1 MNKLKNMKLNS
12 VDFVPKGANQHADI
26 ELFKSAPEVPAR
38 EGVFKSF
45 VDWLTKGAPETFD
58 QTKAQKRIREKL
70 RQFSYALDDSF
81 ESILESDM
89 SADDKKAM
97 LRESLDQFRAAVD
110 NMIDGAAG
118 SGPAIPPA
126 LDEGAEPDVDK
137 ARCKKGMNIDKS
149 KLTAEEQATLDALL
163 AKGAGANPT
172 EPAAGSN
179 PQTGD
184 DDIYK
189 GLHPAVKAELERLRK
204 AVDAQEDRELEAVAK
219 KYEAI
224 GKKPEELVPVLKSL
238 KGTPAYDEM
247 ISVMDAA
254 VDAVEKSALFTE
266 IGKTGHGTGDAMKQ
280 AGEKAAEIMKADPKL
295 THAQAL
301 DKVFQMNPELAA
313 QVEKEGI

>member
-1 MNKLKNMKLNS
+1 
-12 VDFVPKGANQHADI
+12 
-26 ELFKSAPEVPAR
+26 
-38 EGVFKSF
+38 
-45 VDWLTKGAPETFD
+45 
-58 QTKAQKRIREKL
+58 
-70 RQFSYALDDSF
+70 
-81 ESILESDM
+81 M

-110 NMIDGAAG
+110 NMIDGASG

-137 ARCKKGMNIDKS
+137 ARCKKMNIDKS
-149 KLTAEEQATLDALL
+149 RLTAEEQATLDALL
-163 AKGAGANPT
+163 AKGADSDPSSA
-172 EPAAGSN
+172 
-179 PQTGD
+179 QD

-280 AGEKAAEIMKADPKL
+280 ADEKAAEIMKADPKL

-301 DKVFQMNPELAA
+301 DKVFEMNPELAA

>member
-126 LDEGAEPDVDK
+126 LDEGAAPDVDK
-137 ARCKKGMNIDKS
+137 ARCKKMNIDKS
-149 KLTAEEQATLDALL
+149 RLTAEEQATLDALL
-163 AKGAGANPT
+163 AKGAGSDPSSA
-172 EPAAGSN
+172 
-179 PQTGD
+179 QD

-280 AGEKAAEIMKADPKL
+280 ASEKAAEIMKADPKL

-301 DKVFQMNPELAA
+301 DKVFEMNPELAA
-313 QVEKEGI
+313 QVEKEGN

>member
-38 EGVFKSF
+38 EGVFKAF

-89 SADDKKAM
+89 GADDKKAM
-97 LRESLDQFRAAVD
+97 LRESLDQFRVAVD

-118 SGPAIPPA
+118 NGPALPPA
-126 LDEGAEPDVDK
+126 LDEGAAPDVDK

-163 AKGAGANPT
+163 AKGADSDPSSAQDG
-172 EPAAGSN
+172 
-179 PQTGD
+179 
-184 DDIYK
+184 DIYK

-280 AGEKAAEIMKADPKL
+280 ASEKAAEIMKADPGL

-301 DKVFQMNPELAA
+301 DKVFEMNPELAA
-313 QVEKEGI
+313 QVEKEGN

>member
-89 SADDKKAM
+89 GADDKKAM
-97 LRESLDQFRAAVD
+97 LRESLDQFRVAVD

-118 SGPAIPPA
+118 NGPALPPA
-126 LDEGAEPDVDK
+126 LDEGAAPDVDK

-149 KLTAEEQATLDALL
+149 KLTAEEQATLGALL
-163 AKGAGANPT
+163 AKGADSDPSSA
-172 EPAAGSN
+172 
-179 PQTGD
+179 QD

-280 AGEKAAEIMKADPKL
+280 ASEKAAEIMKADPKL

-301 DKVFQMNPELAA
+301 DKAFQMNPELAA
-313 QVEKEGI
+313 QVEKEGN

>member
-126 LDEGAEPDVDK
+126 LDEGAAPDVDK
-137 ARCKKGMNIDKS
+137 ARCKKMNIDKS

-163 AKGAGANPT
+163 AKGAGSDPSSA
-172 EPAAGSN
+172 
-179 PQTGD
+179 QD

-280 AGEKAAEIMKADPKL
+280 ADEKAAEIMKADPKL

-313 QVEKEGI
+313 QVEKEGN

>member
-89 SADDKKAM
+89 GADDKKAM

-163 AKGAGANPT
+163 AKGAGSDPSGAQN
-172 EPAAGSN
+172 
-179 PQTGD
+179 

-280 AGEKAAEIMKADPKL
+280 AIEKAAEIMKTDPKL

-301 DKVFQMNPELAA
+301 DKVFEMNPELAA
-313 QVEKEGI
+313 QVEKEGN

>member
-126 LDEGAEPDVDK
+126 LDEGAAPDVDK
-137 ARCKKGMNIDKS
+137 ARCKKMNIDKS
-149 KLTAEEQATLDALL
+149 RLTAEEQATLDALL
-163 AKGAGANPT
+163 AKGAGSDPSSA
-172 EPAAGSN
+172 
-179 PQTGD
+179 QD

-189 GLHPAVKAELERLRK
+189 GLHPAVKAELESLRK

-280 AGEKAAEIMKADPKL
+280 ASEKAAEIMKTDPKL

-301 DKVFQMNPELAA
+301 DKVFEMNPELAA
-313 QVEKEGI
+313 QVEKEGN

>member
-1 MNKLKNMKLNS
+1 
-12 VDFVPKGANQHADI
+12 
-26 ELFKSAPEVPAR
+26 
-38 EGVFKSF
+38 
-45 VDWLTKGAPETFD
+45 
-58 QTKAQKRIREKL
+58 
-70 RQFSYALDDSF
+70 
-81 ESILESDM
+81 
-89 SADDKKAM
+89 
-97 LRESLDQFRAAVD
+97 
-110 NMIDGAAG
+110 
-118 SGPAIPPA
+118 
-126 LDEGAEPDVDK
+126 
-137 ARCKKGMNIDKS
+137 MNIDKS

-163 AKGAGANPT
+163 AKGADSDPSSTQDG
-172 EPAAGSN
+172 
-179 PQTGD
+179 
-184 DDIYK
+184 DIYK

-280 AGEKAAEIMKADPKL
+280 ASEKAAEIMKADPKL

-301 DKVFQMNPELAA
+301 DKVFEMNPELAA
-313 QVEKEGI
+313 QVEKEGN

>member
-26 ELFKSAPEVPAR
+26 ELFKSAPEIPAR

-89 SADDKKAM
+89 GADDKKTM

-110 NMIDGAAG
+110 NMIDGAVGNG
-118 SGPAIPPA
+118 SALSPV
-126 LDEGAEPDVDK
+126 LDEGAAPDVDK
-137 ARCKKGMNIDKS
+137 ARCKKMNIDKS

-163 AKGAGANPT
+163 AKGAGSDPSSA
-172 EPAAGSN
+172 
-179 PQTGD
+179 QD

-280 AGEKAAEIMKADPKL
+280 ASEKAAEIMKADPKL

-301 DKVFQMNPELAA
+301 DKVFEMNPELAA
-313 QVEKEGI
+313 QVEKEGN

>member
-89 SADDKKAM
+89 GADDKKTM
-97 LRESLDQFRAAVD
+97 LRESLDQFCAAVD

-118 SGPAIPPA
+118 NSPAIPPA
-126 LDEGAEPDVDK
+126 LDEGADPDVDK

-163 AKGAGANPT
+163 AKGAGSDPSSAQD
-172 EPAAGSN
+172 G
-179 PQTGD
+179 
-184 DDIYK
+184 DIYK

-280 AGEKAAEIMKADPKL
+280 ASEKAAEIMKADPGL

-301 DKVFQMNPELAA
+301 DKVFEMNPELAA
-313 QVEKEGI
+313 QVEKEGN

>member
-1 MNKLKNMKLNS
+1 MNKLKNMKLTS

-26 ELFKSAPEVPAR
+26 ELFKSAPASHAR
-38 EGVFKSF
+38 EGFFKSL
-45 VDWLTKGAPETFD
+45 VDWLTKGAPGTFE
-58 QTKAQKRIREKL
+58 QTLSTEDMRGKL
-70 RQFSYALDDSF
+70 WQYSHALDDSF
-81 ESILESDM
+81 ESILDSDM

-137 ARCKKGMNIDKS
+137 ARCKKMNVDKS
-149 KLTAEEQATLDALL
+149 RLTAEEQATLDALL
-163 AKGAGANPT
+163 AKGADSDPSSA
-172 EPAAGSN
+172 
-179 PQTGD
+179 QD

-280 AGEKAAEIMKADPKL
+280 ADEKAAEIMKADPKL

-301 DKVFQMNPELAA
+301 DKVFEMNPELAA

>member
-137 ARCKKGMNIDKS
+137 ARCKKMNIDKNR
-149 KLTAEEQATLDALL
+149 LTAEEQATLDALL
-163 AKGAGANPT
+163 AKGAGSDPSSA
-172 EPAAGSN
+172 
-179 PQTGD
+179 QD

-280 AGEKAAEIMKADPKL
+280 ASEKAAEIMKADPKL

-301 DKVFQMNPELAA
+301 DKVFEMNPELAA
-313 QVEKEGI
+313 QVEKEGN

>member
-137 ARCKKGMNIDKS
+137 ARCKKMNIDKS
-149 KLTAEEQATLDALL
+149 RLTAEEQATLEALL
-163 AKGAGANPT
+163 AKGAGSDPSSAQN
-172 EPAAGSN
+172 
-179 PQTGD
+179 

-224 GKKPEELVPVLKSL
+224 GKKPEELVPVLKNL

>member
-126 LDEGAEPDVDK
+126 LDEGAAPDVDK
-137 ARCKKGMNIDKS
+137 ARCKKMNIDKS

-163 AKGAGANPT
+163 AKGAGSDPSSA
-172 EPAAGSN
+172 
-179 PQTGD
+179 QD

-189 GLHPAVKAELERLRK
+189 GLHPAVKAELESLRK

-280 AGEKAAEIMKADPKL
+280 ADEKAAEIMKADPKL

-301 DKVFQMNPELAA
+301 DKVFEMNPELAA

>member
-110 NMIDGAAG
+110 TMIVHPQHCLQHDLPLHCI
-118 SGPAIPPA
+118 SR
-126 LDEGAEPDVDK
+126 LH
-137 ARCKKGMNIDKS
+137 N
-149 KLTAEEQATLDALL
+149 LTPL
-163 AKGAGANPT
+163 
-172 EPAAGSN
+172 SN
-179 PQTGD
+179 
-184 DDIYK
+184 
-189 GLHPAVKAELERLRK
+189 
-204 AVDAQEDRELEAVAK
+204 
-219 KYEAI
+219 
-224 GKKPEELVPVLKSL
+224 
-238 KGTPAYDEM
+238 
-247 ISVMDAA
+247 
-254 VDAVEKSALFTE
+254 
-266 IGKTGHGTGDAMKQ
+266 
-280 AGEKAAEIMKADPKL
+280 
-295 THAQAL
+295 
-301 DKVFQMNPELAA
+301 
-313 QVEKEGI
+313 